1 MLDGSFRLTGDI
13 DLAFVQALAQI
24 VGGKIDQHH
33 IVSGIEKR
41 IGDGFAN
48 LNAGDAA
55 DHIIEAFQ
63 MLHVDGSKNVNTGF
77 EQFFNILPTL
87 RVA

>member
-33 IVSGIEKR
+33 IVSSIEKR

-55 DHIIEAFQ
+55 DHIIEALQ

-77 EQFFNILPTL
+77 QQLFNILPAF